1 MITFGEKLNIYIEES
16 GLSLLEFTERAE
28 VEYSTFR
35 NILVNFK
42 KNKGSLQ
49 IFLKYCYILGYKI
62 DFILTNKETGEKLT
76 ELGISAG
83 GIIKMALTINKMTSF
98 EIAEKLG
105 ITVSAVNQRIKNLSE
120 NIGTINKFIE
130 LANTI
135 GYYVDIAFVQ

>member
-1 MITFGEKLNIYIEES
+1 MITFGEKLKIYIEQE
-16 GLSLLEFTERAE
+16 GLNLIEFSEKAE

-42 KNKGSLQ
+42 RNKGSLQ
-49 IFLKYCYILGYKI
+49 IFLKYCEVLGYHI

-135 GYYVDIAFVQ
+135 GYYVDIAFVK